1 MKNEHKT
8 IKDNLSIMKQHL
20 TKLAIGFLLMICS
33 TCLNA
38 QSNLSPGEK
47 FLEYYNAHDV
57 KNLNALL
64 SDNFVMKVRFMD
76 KTITKKELLGVYMNY
91 YVAFNVGY
99 STIAVILE
107 GNPEIITVKEYSDQ
121 LKLLQIDPSGWIFLF
136 ESKAGKITSILMDT
150 LRGTDVYLKE
160 LAHKETRFRNW
171 VKQKYGTD
179 TITALEKDVDLYHKL
194 MSAYALNGV
203 NDEVIQSNEVV
214 EEEDSQDAAYD
225 YRMPCT
231 HFGKLSLKQR
241 LARYPF
247 NKAKSVMLV
256 SFTDTSIL
264 YPDYDLK
271 KKRILA
277 LDNIENKKVLAAADI
292 DTLSD
297 LLFNVG
303 FDTDK
308 LIKTQVPECPELKNA
323 IIFLDDK
330 GKPFDYIGV
339 YFGCNTTEY
348 DIHKIQFP
356 LNCDEKYN
364 MLGQFFSERGIR
376 VAE

>member
-1 MKNEHKT
+1 
-8 IKDNLSIMKQHL
+8 MKQYL
-20 TKLAIGFLLMICS
+20 TKLIVGLLIMICS
-33 TCLNA
+33 TFSNA
-38 QSNLSPGEK
+38 QSNLSPGGK

-57 KNLNALL
+57 KSLNTLL
-64 SDNFVMKVRFMD
+64 SDDFVMKIRFMD

-91 YVAFNVGY
+91 YTAFNVGY

-150 LRGTDVYLKE
+150 LKGADAYLQE
-160 LAHKETRFRNW
+160 LVRKETRFRNW

-179 TITALEKDVDLYHKL
+179 TITALDKDVHLYHNL
-194 MSAYALNGV
+194 MSEYALNPTSAG
-203 NDEVIQSNEVV
+203 VIQSDEGI
-214 EEEDSQDAAYD
+214 EEEADSPDVAYD

-231 HFGKLSLKQR
+231 HFGNLSLKQR
-241 LARYPF
+241 LALYPF

-256 SFTDTSIL
+256 SFTDASII
-264 YPDYDLK
+264 YPDYDRNK
-271 KKRILA
+271 KSILS
-277 LDNIENKKVLAAADI
+277 LSNINNKKVLTAADI
-292 DTLSD
+292 DKLSD

-303 FDTDK
+303 YDTDK
-308 LIKTQVPECPELKNA
+308 LIKTMVPECPELKNA
-323 IIFLDDK
+323 IIFLDHK

-339 YFGCNTTEY
+339 YFGCNASEY
-348 DIHKIQFP
+348 NINKIQFP

-364 MLGQFFSERGIR
+364 MLSQFFSEQGIR